1 MTRLL
6 PLATLLIILLV
17 VAPETAATTAEQR
30 GYASAY
36 APGVFREVVNY
47 RLDNQ
52 LWRNI
57 PPSRWIYADGYVAT
71 NDCAQ
76 VGLMLELI
84 DPAGEMH
91 DVLVADC
98 GGDDGGAEWMTRHGI
113 IAELDWELWQQLT
126 ERHGK
131 PLKVGLR

>member
-1 MTRLL
+1 M
-6 PLATLLIILLV
+6 
-17 VAPETAATTAEQR
+17 TAALTLAALILWPAPAAPDPPGVT

-47 RLDNQ
+47 RLDNR

-76 VGLMLELI
+76 VGLMLTLI
-84 DPAGEMH
+84 DPAGQTY

-98 GGDDGGAEWMTRHGI
+98 GGDDGGAAWMTANNI
-113 IAELDWELWQQLT
+113 IAELDWNLWTRLVA
-126 ERHGK
+126 EHGR
-131 PLKVGLR
+131 PLRVTLR